1 MLVKRFRLLIRCP
14 DKVGIVS
21 AVSAF
26 ISERAGWLL
35 EANYH
40 ADQSAGQFF
49 MRHDI
54 KADQMTV
61 TLDEFKAQFETLAQQ
76 FDMSWWVTDASE
88 PKKVIIFASIASH
101 CLVDLLHK
109 WHSKDLNCEI
119 VAVISNHNKLRKH
132 VEWSGIDFHHVA
144 FSSDSKGAAYA
155 EIETLLD
162 QYQVDLLVLARFMQ
176 IIPEQMCSKYNNR
189 IINIHHSFL
198 PSFIG
203 ANPYQKAYD
212 RGVKLIGATSHYV
225 TTQLDEG
232 PIIEQDVIRVSHR
245 DDKEDMVRLGKD
257 VEVQVLSRGVRYHL
271 EDRILTCGNKTVI
284 LE

>member
-1 MLVKRFRLLIRCP
+1 MLEKRFRLLIRCP

-26 ISERAGWLL
+26 ISDRGGWLL

-54 KADQMTV
+54 KADQMQISIEAFKR
-61 TLDEFKAQFETLAQQ
+61 EFEALAQA
-76 FDMSWWVTDASE
+76 FDMTWWVTDASQ
-88 PKKVIIFASIASH
+88 PKKVVIFASLASH

-109 WHSKDLNCEI
+109 KVSGDLNCEI
-119 VAVISNHNKLRKH
+119 VAVISNHDKLRKH
-132 VEWSGIDFHHVA
+132 VEWSGIDFHHIP
-144 FSSDSKGAAYA
+144 FSSESKDKSYTQ
-155 EIETLLD
+155 IEEFLS

-176 IIPEQMCSKYNNR
+176 IIPEHLCDQYKNR

-245 DDKEDMVRLGKD
+245 DNKDDMVRLGKD

-271 EDRILTCGNKTVI
+271 EDRILTYGNKTVI